1 MVSSG
6 ALTDA
11 QLQKKASAIETSA
24 DGVEYLAARKKQL
37 EDYYFEPNDIVKDGQ
52 IGEFKPKSNEDILAE
67 LIPDVVNGL
76 KDIARNKS
84 DENYGDLVRIVLNK
98 LLKDMDTKNAAQPPQ
113 RYLPETSNNCRYRI
127 FCEKECEDECL
138 ICKYRDFANK
148 QGIFYDYKNQLDK
161 RLVDSK

>member
-6 ALTDA
+6 TLTDA

-37 EDYYFEPNDIVKDGQ
+37 EDYYFPPNDIVKDGQ

-76 KDIARNKS
+76 KDIARNKG
-84 DENYGDLVRIVLNK
+84 DENYGDLVRIVLNR

-113 RYLPETSNNCRYRI
+113 RYLPETCNSPCRYKA
-127 FCEKECEDECL
+127 FCENECEDVCL
-138 ICKYRDFANK
+138 ICKYRK
-148 QGIFYDYKNQLDK
+148 YGIEHGLNYDYKNQLEK
-161 RLVDSK
+161 PIENG